1 MIWVCVSEIV
11 FKKVFLLRK
20 ISDVIQVSSNF
31 GGTSKSSDIPLKDLK
46 KNHTLPE
53 TNSSPL
59 KMIVSNRNILFQWS
73 IFRGELLVSGRV
85 SCTWNQLPQ
94 SSWGTTPPRDVRE
107 LATWRGMCTY
117 SVKYTICKWSNV
129 YVRILS
135 HNKLYQYD
143 IDIVDYCC

>member
-1 MIWVCVSEIV
+1 MCVSEIV

-85 SCTWNQLPQ
+85 SCT
-94 SSWGTTPPRDVRE
+94 
-107 LATWRGMCTY
+107 
-117 SVKYTICKWSNV
+117 
-129 YVRILS
+129 
-135 HNKLYQYD
+135 
-143 IDIVDYCC
+143 